1 MDEKIDFHGHGLQA
15 LGSVDFSS
23 DALAFIVTAGD
34 DNEFSFTVSYPFNSH
49 GPGAEEAHVR
59 ILYHAEHAESN
70 VKPILFDEKTV
81 GWLCTVGAL
90 DSTDH
95 DYYEDKYFRRAA
107 YAATHALLLR
117 GGYKQEVPVIN
128 NQDFRISD
136 LFEEEY
142 SLVILHRPSVGD
154 RLGPGFRMALPCLHQ
169 YGFLPADGG
178 LRDTSFRSA
187 PVELFR
193 MVGKNLKLEIPSVD
207 LGFDDFIEQVF
218 SRLLPSADT
227 PLLGFFLYYQ
237 LIEMMMAKV
246 FAHRQSCTIEE
257 MQSVKGD
264 PFRIRPLFDRLKE
277 DMAEKKRIK
286 LLFGDYTGVS
296 GGAVELAQ
304 FCNGFLRICDV
315 GEECSPEAALYQ
327 VRNVIFHGMR
337 AVPAAA
343 FNSLNDIVGQLAI
356 IVPELLIAFSL
367 PETVTA
373 EGAKTKVLEA
383 EGEAEA
389 EVVEG

>member
-1 MDEKIDFHGHGLQA
+1 MDEKIDFHGHGLQV
-15 LGSVDFSS
+15 LGSVDFSN
-23 DALAFIVTAGD
+23 DALAFTIIAGVN
-34 DNEFSFTVSYPFNSH
+34 NEFSFTVPYPFNSH

-59 ILYHAEHAESN
+59 ILYHADHAESD
-70 VKPILFDEKTV
+70 VKPIILDEKTV

-90 DSTDH
+90 CSKDH
-95 DYYEDKYFRRAA
+95 DYYENKHFRRAA

-117 GGYKQEVPVIN
+117 GGYTKRIPVIN
-128 NQDFRISD
+128 NREFRISD
-136 LFEEEY
+136 LFEEEH
-142 SLVILHRPSVGD
+142 SLIILHCPSVGD
-154 RLGPGFRMALPCLHQ
+154 RLGPGFRMALPCLHR
-169 YGFLPADGG
+169 YGFVPAEGG
-178 LRDTSFRSA
+178 PRDVSFRTA
-187 PVELFR
+187 PVELFGK
-193 MVGKNLKLEIPSVD
+193 VGKNFKLEVPSVD

-246 FAHRQSCTIEE
+246 FSHRQSCTIEE
-257 MQSVKGD
+257 MQSVKDD
-264 PFRIRPLFDRLKE
+264 PFGIRPLFDRLKE

-286 LLFGDYTGVS
+286 LLFGDYTKVS
-296 GGAVELAQ
+296 RGAVELMQ
-304 FCNGFLRICDV
+304 FCNDFLRICGV

-327 VRNVIFHGMR
+327 VRNLIFHGMR

-343 FNSLNDIVGQLAI
+343 FDSLNQIVGQLAI

-373 EGAKTKVLEA
+373 EVAKTEVLEA
-383 EGEAEA
+383 E
-389 EVVEG
+389 VVGG

>member
-15 LGSVDFSS
+15 LGSVDFSD
-23 DALAFIVTAGD
+23 DALAFTITAGVN
-34 DNEFSFTVSYPFNSH
+34 NEFSFTVLYPFNSH
-49 GPGAEEAHVR
+49 GPGADEAHVR
-59 ILYHAEHAESN
+59 ILYHADHAESN
-70 VKPILFDEKTV
+70 VKPIIFDGKTV

-90 DSTDH
+90 CSKDH
-95 DYYEDKYFRRAA
+95 DYYENKHFRRAA

-117 GGYKQEVPVIN
+117 GDYTKRIPVIN
-128 NQDFRISD
+128 NQEFRVSD
-136 LFEEEY
+136 LFEEEQ
-142 SLVILHRPSVGD
+142 SLIILHCPSVGD
-154 RLGPGFRMALPCLHQ
+154 RLGPRFRMALPCLHR
-169 YGFLPADGG
+169 YGFVPAEGG
-178 LRDTSFRSA
+178 AGDVSFRTA
-187 PVELFR
+187 PVDLCGA
-193 MVGKNLKLEIPSVD
+193 VGKNFKLEIPSVD

-296 GGAVELAQ
+296 RDAVELMQ
-304 FCNGFLRICDV
+304 FCNGFLRVCGV

-343 FNSLNDIVGQLAI
+343 FDSLNEIVGQLAI

-367 PETVTA
+367 PEAVTA
-373 EGAKTKVLEA
+373 EEVKMEVL
-383 EGEAEA
+383 EA

>member
-1 MDEKIDFHGHGLQA
+1 MDEKIDFHGHGLQV
-15 LGSVDFSS
+15 LGSVDFSN
-23 DALAFIVTAGD
+23 DALAFIITAGQE
-34 DNEFSFTVSYPFNSH
+34 NEFSFTVSYPFESH

-59 ILYHAEHAESN
+59 ILYHADHAESN
-70 VKPILFDEKTV
+70 VKPILFAEKTV
-81 GWLCTVGAL
+81 GWLCTIGAL

-95 DYYEDKYFRRAA
+95 DYYEDKNFRRAA

-117 GGYKQEVPVIN
+117 GGYRQRVPVIN

-136 LFEEEY
+136 FFEEEH
-142 SLVILHRPSVGD
+142 SVIILHRPSVGD
-154 RLGPGFRMALPCLHQ
+154 RLGPGFRMALPCLHR
-169 YGFLPADGG
+169 YGFVPAESGLPDF
-178 LRDTSFRSA
+178 SFRSA
-187 PVELFR
+187 RVDLFGT
-193 MVGKNLKLEIPSVD
+193 VGKNFKLEIPSVD

-296 GGAVELAQ
+296 RDAVELMQ
-304 FCNGFLRICDV
+304 FCNGFLRVCGV

-343 FNSLNDIVGQLAI
+343 FDSLNEIVGQLAI

-373 EGAKTKVLEA
+373 AEAKSEA
-383 EGEAEA
+383 LEA
-389 EVVEG
+389 EVVGG

>member
-1 MDEKIDFHGHGLQA
+1 
-15 LGSVDFSS
+15 
-23 DALAFIVTAGD
+23 
-34 DNEFSFTVSYPFNSH
+34 
-49 GPGAEEAHVR
+49 
-59 ILYHAEHAESN
+59 
-70 VKPILFDEKTV
+70 
-81 GWLCTVGAL
+81 
-90 DSTDH
+90 
-95 DYYEDKYFRRAA
+95 
-107 YAATHALLLR
+107 
-117 GGYKQEVPVIN
+117 
-128 NQDFRISD
+128 
-136 LFEEEY
+136 
-142 SLVILHRPSVGD
+142 
-154 RLGPGFRMALPCLHQ
+154 
-169 YGFLPADGG
+169 
-178 LRDTSFRSA
+178 
-187 PVELFR
+187 
-193 MVGKNLKLEIPSVD
+193 VD

-296 GGAVELAQ
+296 RDAVELME
-304 FCNGFLRICDV
+304 FCNGFLRACGV

-337 AVPAAA
+337 AVPVAA
-343 FNSLNDIVGQLAI
+343 FDSLNEIVGQLAI

-373 EGAKTKVLEA
+373 EVAKTEVL
-383 EGEAEA
+383 
-389 EVVEG
+389 